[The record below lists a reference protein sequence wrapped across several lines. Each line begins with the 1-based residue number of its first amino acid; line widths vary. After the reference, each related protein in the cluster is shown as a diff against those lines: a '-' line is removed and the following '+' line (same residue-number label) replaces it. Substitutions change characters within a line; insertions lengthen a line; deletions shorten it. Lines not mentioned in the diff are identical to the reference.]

1 LFEYTERTNSTFKHR
16 CGPGLENAS
25 VAPTRCTSS
34 NGRWIRWSTRPERPA
49 CGSSAF
55 PLQARRTARASWLT
69 LNDLI
74 DQARANPGKPNYASS
89 GIGSPLH
96 LAAELLKNVTKTNF
110 VHVAYKGGVPALG
123 R

>member
-16 CGPGLENAS
+16 CGPGLENA
-25 VAPTRCTSS
+25 
-34 NGRWIRWSTRPERPA
+34 RWSTRPERPA